1 MLLSLPAVSSAVRSR
16 GDVQR
21 VEESEERNYSV
32 KANHYDLST
41 VHPVRL
47 YLILPTPMNM
57 WLATSF

>member
-41 VHPVRL
+41 MHPFSFH
-47 YLILPTPMNM
+47 LILPMPTNL
-57 WLATSF
+57 WWATSF